1 MTELWSTGVII
12 ALEFVLT
19 SQIYPFMLS
28 SAFTARTIVKEKG
41 QVPDVKTD
49 ILWALI
55 LSIGAF
61 LVLYGFTQ
69 DWIAL
74 LAGSLFSV
82 VLFIV
87 YEIRGEL
94 LDAEASSAGAGSPA
108 AA

>member
-28 SAFTARTIVKEKG
+28 SAFTARTIVKEKDDVDG
-41 QVPDVKTD
+41 VKTD
-49 ILWALI
+49 IVWALL

-61 LVLYGFTQ
+61 LVLYGFTH

-74 LAGSLFSV
+74 IAGSLFSV
-82 VLFIV
+82 VLFVV

-94 LDAEASSAGAGSPA
+94 MGASSTGGGGVPSGA
-108 AA
+108 